1 MFCSAGKS
9 KRHTAPA
16 LQGRHARS
24 GSLPVETEAID
35 DEAAAVETA
44 NAALGVDIGQLQVSA
59 HILLLASC
67 TA

>member
-35 DEAAAVETA
+35 DEAAVETA